1 MKTTKGLL
9 EQGRFRIP
17 YRRYGD
23 GADMLLC
30 VSGALQTMA
39 VWRSVARRFASSM
52 CVVVFDMPG
61 VGRAEITSGPTHVT
75 VDEQLDVVE
84 GLRATCAPSGTL
96 TLAGSSWGSAI
107 ATAYAA
113 RWPNRVDQL
122 VLSSFGMKPN
132 AEMARV
138 VARAGELYLSRN
150 YAAGADL
157 LLEMIGQRIGDAY
170 KRQIVAQFAALTDET
185 ATTFYEHCRNVLTL
199 DSLQTS
205 VDLSRISARTLIVN
219 GAEDRIID
227 LEDMW
232 TAQALIPDC
241 ECRLVPGV
249 GHFLQFER
257 PELLDDYE
265 EFILAGLDPQRDPA
279 ALASP
284 RKAKRA
290 SS

>member
-9 EQGRFRIP
+9 EHGRFRVP
-17 YRRYGD
+17 FRRYGD
-23 GADMLLC
+23 HPDVLLC

-39 VWRSVARRFASSM
+39 VWRSVARRFASNLS
-52 CVVVFDMPG
+52 VVVFDMPG

-75 VDEQLDVVE
+75 VDEQLDVVDAL
-84 GLRATCAPSGTL
+84 LRTSPPTGRL

-107 ATAYAA
+107 ATAFAA
-113 RWPNRVDQL
+113 RWPERVDQL

-138 VARAGELYLSRN
+138 VGRAGELYLSRN

-170 KRQIVAQFAALTDET
+170 KRQIVAQFASLTDET
-185 ATTFYEHCRNVLTL
+185 ATSFYEHCRNVLTL

-241 ECRLVPGV
+241 ECRLVPEV
-249 GHFLQFER
+249 GHFLHFER

-265 EFILAGLDPQRDPA
+265 AFILAGLAPQGDPA
-279 ALASP
+279 TVSS
-284 RKAKRA
+284 RNAKRA